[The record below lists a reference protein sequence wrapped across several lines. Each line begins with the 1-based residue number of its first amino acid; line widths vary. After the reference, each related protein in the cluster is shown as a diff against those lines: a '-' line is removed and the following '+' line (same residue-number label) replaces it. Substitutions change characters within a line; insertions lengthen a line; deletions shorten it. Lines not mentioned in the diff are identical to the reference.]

1 MMLEDLYRLL
11 KTSHVQAQG
20 IVDTLTVPLLV
31 LDERFRIVTANN
43 AFLKAFRIERDDIIE
58 KTLFSLGSGQWDVGD
73 LKVVFEM
80 IIPKSAGVLGYQ
92 VTHDFPHIG
101 KRSFVLDARRLVHP
115 DDNSVN
121 ILVQFDDVTDRKRI
135 EAEKDFVIAETRHR
149 MRNVF
154 SIIRAIVL
162 QTQTDNRTTEEYRN
176 ALIGRID
183 TAMNAQ
189 QLSFGLH
196 HTQFAD
202 LVETTISAAGPDRF
216 RITTGPA
223 AELQASRVLP
233 VGMMIHELTTNAIKY
248 GALSVPDGAVLI
260 GWNREERNGKQLLVV
275 KWREKNGPP
284 CHNPERQGYG
294 TELIRGTAAHLGGKA
309 ELTFNPHGLVATLE
323 IPL

>member
-43 AFLKAFRIERDDIIE
+43 AFLRAFKVERDDIIE
-58 KTLFSLGSGQWDVGD
+58 KTLFSLGSGQWDIPD

-92 VTHDFPHIG
+92 VTHDFPLIG

-121 ILVQFDDVTDRKRI
+121 I
-135 EAEKDFVIAETRHR
+135 
-149 MRNVF
+149 
-154 SIIRAIVL
+154 
-162 QTQTDNRTTEEYRN
+162 
-176 ALIGRID
+176 
-183 TAMNAQ
+183 
-189 QLSFGLH
+189 
-196 HTQFAD
+196 
-202 LVETTISAAGPDRF
+202 TISAAGLDRF

-223 AELQASRVLP
+223 AELRASRVLP

-260 GWNREERNGKQLLVV
+260 GWNKKERDGKQLLVV
-275 KWREKNGPP
+275 EWREKKAPP
-284 CHNPERQGYG
+284 ATTRNDRAMERS
-294 TELIRGTAAHLGGKA
+294 
-309 ELTFNPHGLVATLE
+309 
-323 IPL
+323 